1 MRVEGLRREKTFRG
15 TGCMHGHRGS
25 QSNLMWV
32 CPCSILLH
40 QQPAVAAQALMN
52 IKFYQ
57 GEMFSDE
64 IYIKTSLDPTL
75 ECKTCPFIVNSPWIH
90 KLNLWW
96 CCFFSTKGRSIIA
109 TLCNDDCCLKW
120 KYTKWNILLN
130 SDIGLYLIII
140 YSTLLRWQK
149 THYFSHTVD
158 FFSKQLH
165 LWVTV
170 PRYRW
175 QAYIYHHWTDYDS
188 GNVQTCVCYWGCGV
202 PQMCVLK
209 QCCYSKRCL
218 SVK

>member
-1 MRVEGLRREKTFRG
+1 MKEYKYQMRVDGLRKEKTSRG

-96 CCFFSTKGRSIIA
+96 CCICSTKGRSIIA

-120 KYTKWNILLN
+120 KVKHSAKFWYWSLFNNYIRHYSDDKRHIIFLIL
-130 SDIGLYLIII
+130 
-140 YSTLLRWQK
+140 
-149 THYFSHTVD
+149 
-158 FFSKQLH
+158 
-165 LWVTV
+165 
-170 PRYRW
+170 
-175 QAYIYHHWTDYDS
+175 
-188 GNVQTCVCYWGCGV
+188 
-202 PQMCVLK
+202 
-209 QCCYSKRCL
+209 
-218 SVK
+218 